1 MDHLE
6 ANLAREMIWAETADV
21 QFSSSPALISFA
33 KGKKKICERDTR
45 FICIEN
51 CFWCHCRYLDISM
64 FDKILSSAYL
74 YFLLSN
80 SMRFIH
86 FLLWQWQRGPMVPQS
101 GFYHQLS
108 TTLLYYS
115 CLLTTI
121 IQCMISNVGFGLLTE
136 AHTSSLYHS
145 GDGILFLCLFLGL
158 FGSDPHR
165 SWANLSI
172 SVWYKSQITAV
183 RFCQRNVHVSLGK

>member
-1 MDHLE
+1 MGNSEGQRNIFWSCLKNILE
-6 ANLAREMIWAETADV
+6 KNGSRYWWTIWRPIWLGRWSELR
-21 QFSSSPALISFA
+21 QQMSSFHPPPPWSLSQ
-33 KGKKKICERDTR
+33 KGKNFFCERDTH

-115 CLLTTI
+115 CLSVYSP
-121 IQCMISNVGFGLLTE
+121 QSFN
-136 AHTSSLYHS
+136 
-145 GDGILFLCLFLGL
+145 
-158 FGSDPHR
+158 
-165 SWANLSI
+165 
-172 SVWYKSQITAV
+172 VWYQMLDLV
-183 RFCQRNVHVSLGK
+183 C